1 MQTTK
6 ARARWLKGGNNPMW
20 EVSHGDTSIKV
31 WTDRPHDAAGLL
43 LEEYVLQNQV
53 EARVGIDH
61 CMRISGIGI
70 GSAEHLRR
78 VMASVQVGRLP
89 VM

>member
-6 ARARWLKGGNNPMW
+6 ARARWLKGGNYPMW
-20 EVSHGDTSIKV
+20 EVSHGDTSVKV
-31 WTDRPHDAAGLL
+31 WTDRPHDAVALL
-43 LEEYVLQNQV
+43 LEKYVLPMQV

-61 CMRISGIGI
+61 CMRVSGIEI
-70 GSAEHLRR
+70 GSAELIRR
-78 VMASVQVGRLP
+78 VMESVQVGRLP